1 MNRDMHSQIVVCR
14 SEGCSVALRRWQLSF
29 HLREQ
34 PKAAALRLLPPSTCV
49 QEVCWLQCGVSCG
62 AWGALEVDTCKKR
75 AQSAHSEVPVQMS
88 RWGQEQGRN
97 PLLLA
102 QSRLEKILQA
112 GSDFYVVNIWINN
125 QQLLKR
131 LLVLFWVFFFF
142 NGDDK

>member
-1 MNRDMHSQIVVCR
+1 MQ
-14 SEGCSVALRRWQLSF
+14 
-29 HLREQ
+29 
-34 PKAAALRLLPPSTCV
+34 
-49 QEVCWLQCGVSCG
+49 VCWLQSGVSRG
-62 AWGALEVDTCKKR
+62 AWGALKVDTCKKK
-75 AQSAHSEVPVQMS
+75 AKSARTEVPEQTS
-88 RWGQEQGRN
+88 PWGQEQGSN

-131 LLVLFWVFFFF
+131 LLVLFSFLVWFFFL